1 MSLFLEGNSY
11 FKDFDIP
18 LKERFFRM
26 NWSFFLLICLIVSI
40 GIVLLYSASGG
51 SINPWAI
58 RQFYRFL
65 LGSVFFFAIAL
76 SDLRMWMRYAYILY
90 FISLVALVLVEFK
103 GAVGMGAQRW
113 LNLGFFQFQPSELI
127 KITLVLALARYF
139 HGSTEEDVK
148 KNTYLIVP
156 ALLLAFPVALILKQ
170 PDLGTATML
179 CIVTLCLF
187 FLIGVQLWKFGLLIL
202 VGIASIPVVWHFLH
216 DYQKSRVLTFL
227 SPESDPLG
235 KGYHIMQSKI
245 TLGSG
250 GVFGKGFLQGTQ
262 SHLNFIP
269 EKHTDFIFT
278 VLSEEFGMIG
288 SVTLL
293 ILYMSLI
300 FLGFRMALRSAN
312 GFGKLL
318 ALGLTV
324 NFATYVFI
332 NIAMVMGL
340 LPVVGVPLP
349 LVSYGGSAMMTLMIG
364 FGFVECCYIN
374 REMVIG
380 RLGSFDD

>member
-11 FKDFDIP
+11 FKDFDIS
-18 LKERFFRM
+18 LKERFLRM
-26 NWSFFLLICLIVSI
+26 NWTFYLLITLVVGI

-51 SINPWAI
+51 RMEPWAV
-58 RQFYRFL
+58 RQCYRFL
-65 LGSVFFFAIAL
+65 LACAFFFVIAL
-76 SDLRMWMRYAYILY
+76 SDLRLWMRYAYVLY
-90 FISLVALVLVEFK
+90 FLSLVALLLVEFK
-103 GAVGMGAQRW
+103 GTVGMGAQRW
-113 LNLGFFQFQPSELI
+113 LDLGFFQFQPSELI

-139 HGSTEEDVK
+139 HGSTENDIR
-148 KNTYLIVP
+148 KNTYLIIP
-156 ALLLAFPVALILKQ
+156 ALLMAVPVLLILKQ
-170 PDLGTATML
+170 PDLGTGLML
-179 CIVTLCLF
+179 VMVTLSIF
-187 FLIGVQLWKFGLLIL
+187 FLMGVQLWKFGVLIL
-202 VGIASIPVVWHFLH
+202 MGIASIPVGWHFLH
-216 DYQKSRVLTFL
+216 DYQKNRVLTFL
-227 SPESDPLG
+227 NPESDPLG

-245 TLGSG
+245 TMGSG

-288 SVTLL
+288 SCTLL
-293 ILYMSLI
+293 ILYMSII
-300 FLGFRMALRSAN
+300 FLGFRMALKSAN
-312 GFGKLL
+312 GFGKVV

-349 LVSYGGSAMMTLMIG
+349 LVSYGGTAMLTLMIG
-364 FGFVECCYIN
+364 FGFIECSYVN

-380 RLGSFDD
+380 RLGAFDG